1 MNTAMERVC
10 VPPSPECGDVG
21 EPSARRGG
29 LLAALSL
36 SFACVALDNSKLVLA
51 VPTLARELGADSPA
65 RAAALRWTVEANL
78 IVYASLLLLGGALSE
93 RFGARRLL
101 FAGLGLFAF
110 GSALAAAASSLA
122 GLCAARALIGLG
134 AALLVPAS
142 LAALEHAFGGDGRA
156 RAVSIWTASFGAA
169 AAVGPVLGGFL
180 LERWG
185 WRASL
190 LGNLPFALLAIAAVR
205 ELVPAGQPGRA
216 APLDLL
222 GVALGFG
229 ATLCVLVALLG
240 GVPEGTQVLA
250 LVAGVGGYVLLA
262 LWQRRARH
270 PMLAPELFRVPAVR
284 STLLVILLA
293 YLAFSGLSFAV
304 VQHLQQVREHSPAIA
319 SLLNL
324 PLPLA
329 LLGGTL
335 LAPVVMARAGAE
347 RALAIGLGA
356 ALGGALLIGVA
367 CAVESDLA
375 LCAALVPFAAGAGSA
390 FPNATG
396 RVLGAAPADRAGSA
410 AAISESAFELGGVL
424 GIALLGTR
432 LGALPGA
439 RGASSAALGAAL
451 ALAIAL
457 FVSRRARAR

>member
-1 MNTAMERVC
+1 MERAC
-10 VPPSPECGDVG
+10 VSPTPDFGGVG
-21 EPSARRGG
+21 EPSARRSGG

-93 RFGARRLL
+93 RFGARRSLL
-101 FAGLGLFAF
+101 VGLGIFTF
-110 GSALAAAASSLA
+110 GSALAAAASSLP
-122 GLCAARALIGLG
+122 GLCAARALVGLG

-142 LAALEHAFGGDGRA
+142 LAAIEHAFGGEGRA

-169 AAVGPVLGGFL
+169 AALGPVLGGLL

-185 WRASL
+185 WRAAM
-190 LGNLPFALLAIAAVR
+190 LGNLPFALLALVAVR
-205 ELVPAGQPGRA
+205 ELVSAGPQRREV
-216 APLDLL
+216 PLDLL
-222 GVALGFG
+222 GAALGFG
-229 ATLCVLVALLG
+229 STLCVMVALLG
-240 GVPEGTQVLA
+240 GVPTGAQALA
-250 LVAGVGGYVLLA
+250 LAAGVAGYALLVK
-262 LWQRRARH
+262 WQRRARH
-270 PMLAPELFRVPAVR
+270 SMLAPELFRLPAVR
-284 STLLVILLA
+284 GTLLVILLA

-304 VQHLQQVREHSPAIA
+304 VQHLQRVREHTPAIA

-324 PLPLA
+324 PLSLA

-335 LAPVVMARAGAE
+335 LAPWVMARAGAE
-347 RALAIGLGA
+347 RALALGLGA

-367 CAVESDLA
+367 CAVENDIA

-390 FPNATG
+390 FANATVC
-396 RVLGAAPADRAGSA
+396 VLGAAPTNRAGSA
-410 AAISESAFELGGVL
+410 AATSESAFELGGVL

-432 LGALPGA
+432 LGSLPGA
-439 RGASSAALGAAL
+439 EGASAAALGAAL
-451 ALAIAL
+451 ALALAL